1 MKAIILSMLMML
13 SYNYCFAQLKV
24 ENSTPKQ
31 EKEDV
36 YNVSQDLYI
45 RESHRGR
52 YIGAPLDYKS
62 YHKFINQRI
71 FCISDEAF
79 VPDGNR
85 YALKRQFVNLPT
97 SIKGCIQYKKKQ
109 LPIVIN
115 RIATFLYHPQ
125 IVSAIPDGSN
135 ANLHCFDTTNKKN
148 YDLILFSAFN
158 YAFDNVQ
165 RKVANIPISCA
176 GHFYTIKKIL
186 TYDEAFKLLEED
198 PQIKPVART
207 EDGHTYDSS
216 VNTYYDSFVSEKK
229 FLTLLIQNDILIK
242 NNIDFGGSKECESP
256 IFLLENESGELFL
269 TRLNEDK
276 FKNAEFST
284 RTMSTVHAY
293 TTYILE
299 NHIEYLKEKFIGKL
313 YKIRHNSNSNEIGK
327 IEDIVIRD
335 NVLSV
340 KYVNVETK
348 DIGYRAMNWNS
359 TGNLWVVDLADEI
372 VPKESK

>member
-1 MKAIILSMLMML
+1 MKTTILGILIML

-24 ENSTPKQ
+24 ENSTPEPK
-31 EKEDV
+31 KEDV
-36 YNVSQDLYI
+36 YDVSQDLYI

-62 YHKFINQRI
+62 YQKFINQRI

-79 VPDGNR
+79 TSDGNR
-85 YALKRQFVNLPT
+85 YALKRQFIDLSTP
-97 SIKGCIQYKKKQ
+97 IKGCIQYKKKQ

-125 IVSAIPDGSN
+125 ILSEIPDGSN
-135 ANLHCFDTTNKKN
+135 ANLHCFDMSSEKK

-158 YAFDNVQ
+158 YALDNVQ
-165 RKVANIPISCA
+165 RKVVNAPIPCA
-176 GHFYTIKKIL
+176 GHFYVIKKIL
-186 TYDEAFKLLEED
+186 TYDEAFKLLEEN
-198 PQIKPVART
+198 PQINPIART
-207 EDGHTYDSS
+207 ENGHVYDSS
-216 VNTYYDSFVSEKK
+216 ANTYYDSFVSGKK

-242 NNIDFGGSKECESP
+242 NNIDFGGSKDCESP
-256 IFLLENESGELFL
+256 IFLLESESGELFL

-276 FKNAEFST
+276 FKNAGFST
-284 RTMSTVHAY
+284 NTMSTVNAY

-299 NHIEYLKEKFIGKL
+299 NRIEYLKEKFIGKL
-313 YKIRHNSNSNEIGK
+313 YKIRHNSDSNEIAK

-348 DIGYRAMNWNS
+348 DIGYRSMEWNS
-359 TGNLWVVDLADEI
+359 TGHLWVVAHADEI
-372 VPKESK
+372 IPR